1 MIFSQRY
8 KDLIEFDNGESKDE
22 ICGDIDF
29 TVKQKIVKVL
39 EDFREPQKYHPNRY
53 DNYEETTDALEI
65 ATNKVN
71 DLAGYPVA
79 NLAAMD
85 FNPMGDS
92 SVVLASMFTPFLFDL
107 IELHYEA
114 LSESEKEP
122 FRVAVN
128 NVLRDN
134 DVPWLIADGVMI
146 KIDAKQFE
154 QDLKRKALEQLHELT
169 DSAPVFQSAYD
180 ELIKSV
186 EFLKKDNYAEAVTN
200 AGKSYESVM
209 KIICGVDK
217 GNADKLTRQIV
228 DDTHIELPDGISSEG
243 FRQNVLMTLPYVRN
257 NVGAHGS
264 GMSTTELSR
273 PLANLAVNLA
283 AALDTYLIEEY
294 SEEN

>member
-8 KDLIEFDNGESKDE
+8 KDLIEFGNGESKDG

-29 TVKQKIVKVL
+29 TVKQKVVKAL

-53 DNYEETTDALEI
+53 DNYEEMTDALEI
-65 ATNKVN
+65 AANKVN

-107 IELHYEA
+107 IELQYEA

-122 FRVAVN
+122 FRMAVN

-134 DVPWLIADGVMI
+134 DIPWIIADGVMI

-180 ELIKSV
+180 ELIKAV
-186 EFLKKDNYAEAVTN
+186 EFLEKDNYAEAITN

-209 KIICGVDK
+209 KIICGADR
-217 GNADKLTRQIV
+217 GNADALTQKILS
-228 DDTHIELPDGISSEG
+228 DGHITLPTAMNGNG
-243 FRQNVLMTLPYVRN
+243 FREKVLMSLPFIRN
-257 NVGAHGS
+257 NSAAHGA
-264 GMSTTELSR
+264 GMNSEDLTR

>member
-122 FRVAVN
+122 FRVAGN

>member
-1 MIFSQRY
+1 M
-8 KDLIEFDNGESKDE
+8 
-22 ICGDIDF
+22 
-29 TVKQKIVKVL
+29 
-39 EDFREPQKYHPNRY
+39 
-53 DNYEETTDALEI
+53 
-65 ATNKVN
+65 
-71 DLAGYPVA
+71 
-79 NLAAMD
+79 
-85 FNPMGDS
+85 
-92 SVVLASMFTPFLFDL
+92 
-107 IELHYEA
+107 
-114 LSESEKEP
+114 
-122 FRVAVN
+122 AVN

-134 DVPWLIADGVMI
+134 DVPWLIADGVMM

-243 FRQNVLMTLPYVRN
+243 FRQIFPLTFPYFGKN
-257 NVGAHGS
+257 EGPHGADLVTHK
-264 GMSTTELSR
+264 
-273 PLANLAVNLA
+273 
-283 AALDTYLIEEY
+283 
-294 SEEN
+294 

>member
-8 KDLIEFDNGESKDE
+8 KDFIEFGNGESKDE

-29 TVKQKIVKVL
+29 TVKQKIVKAL

-53 DNYEETTDALEI
+53 DSYEETTDALEI
-65 ATNKVN
+65 AANKVN
-71 DLAGYPVA
+71 DLVGYPVA

-85 FNPMGDS
+85 FNPMSDS

-107 IELHYEA
+107 IELQYEA
-114 LSESEKEP
+114 LSDSEKEP
-122 FRVAVN
+122 FRMSVN
-128 NVLRDN
+128 AVLRDN
-134 DVPWLIADGVMI
+134 DVPWIITDGVMI

-180 ELIKSV
+180 ELIKAV
-186 EFLKKDNYAEAVTN
+186 EFFEKGNYAEAITN

-209 KIICGVDK
+209 KIICGADR
-217 GNADKLTRQIV
+217 GNADALTQKILS
-228 DDTHIELPDGISSEG
+228 DSHITLPTTMNVNG
-243 FRQNVLMTLPYVRN
+243 FREKVLMSLPFIRN
-257 NVGAHGS
+257 NSAAHGA
-264 GMSTTELSR
+264 GMNSEDLTR

>member
-8 KDLIEFDNGESKDE
+8 KDLIEFGNGESKDE

-29 TVKQKIVKVL
+29 TVKQKIVKAL

-65 ATNKVN
+65 AANKVN
-71 DLAGYPVA
+71 ELVGYPVA

-85 FNPMGDS
+85 FSPMGNS
-92 SVVLASMFTPFLFDL
+92 TVVLASMFAPFLFDL
-107 IELHYEA
+107 IELQYEA
-114 LSESEKEP
+114 LSDNEKEP
-122 FRVAVN
+122 FRIAVN
-128 NVLRDN
+128 TVLKEN
-134 DVPWLIADGVMI
+134 DIPWIITDGVMI
-146 KIDAKQFE
+146 KIDEKQFE

-180 ELIKSV
+180 ELIKAI
-186 EFLKKDNYAEAVTN
+186 EFLEKDNYAEAVTN

-209 KIICGVDK
+209 KIICGADR
-217 GNADKLTRQIV
+217 GNADALTQKILSDNHV
-228 DDTHIELPDGISSEG
+228 TLPAAMNGNG
-243 FRQNVLMTLPYVRN
+243 FREKVLMALPFIRN
-257 NVGAHGS
+257 NSAAHGA
-264 GMSTTELSR
+264 GMNSEDLTR

-283 AALDTYLIEEY
+283 AVLDTYLIEEY

>member
-8 KDLIEFDNGESKDE
+8 KDFIEFGNGESKDE

-29 TVKQKIVKVL
+29 TVKQKIVKAL

-53 DNYEETTDALEI
+53 DSYEETTDALEI
-65 ATNKVN
+65 AANKVN
-71 DLAGYPVA
+71 DLVGYPVA

-85 FNPMGDS
+85 FNPMSDS

-107 IELHYEA
+107 IELQYEA
-114 LSESEKEP
+114 LSDSEKEP
-122 FRVAVN
+122 FRMSVN
-128 NVLRDN
+128 AVLRDN
-134 DVPWLIADGVMI
+134 DVPWIITDGVMI

-180 ELIKSV
+180 ELIKAV
-186 EFLKKDNYAEAVTN
+186 EFFEKDNYAEAITN

-209 KIICGVDK
+209 KIICGADR
-217 GNADKLTRQIV
+217 GNADALTQKILS
-228 DDTHIELPDGISSEG
+228 DSHITLPTTMNVNG
-243 FRQNVLMTLPYVRN
+243 FREKVLMSLPFIRN
-257 NVGAHGS
+257 NSAAHGA
-264 GMSTTELSR
+264 GMNSEDLTR

>member
-243 FRQNVLMTLPYVRN
+243 FRQNVLMALPYVRN
-257 NVGAHGS
+257 NVGAHGF

>member
-8 KDLIEFDNGESKDE
+8 IDLIDFGNGESKDE

-29 TVKQKIVKVL
+29 TVKQKIVNVL

-65 ATNKVN
+65 AANKVN
-71 DLAGYPVA
+71 DLAGYPVV

-107 IELHYEA
+107 IELQYEA

-122 FRVAVN
+122 FRMAVN

-134 DVPWLIADGVMI
+134 DVPWIIADGVMI

-180 ELIKSV
+180 ELIKAV
-186 EFLKKDNYAEAVTN
+186 EFLEKDNYAEAITN

-209 KIICGVDK
+209 KIICGADR
-217 GNADKLTRQIV
+217 GNADALTQKILS
-228 DDTHIELPDGISSEG
+228 DGHITLPTAMNGNG
-243 FRQNVLMTLPYVRN
+243 FREKVLMSLPFIRN
-257 NVGAHGS
+257 NSAAHGA
-264 GMSTTELSR
+264 GMNSEDLTR

>member
-8 KDLIEFDNGESKDE
+8 KDLIEFGNGESKDE

-29 TVKQKIVKVL
+29 TVKQKIVKAL

-53 DNYEETTDALEI
+53 DSYEETTDALEI
-65 ATNKVN
+65 AANKVN
-71 DLAGYPVA
+71 DLVGYPVA

-85 FNPMGDS
+85 FNPMSDS

-107 IELHYEA
+107 IELQYEA
-114 LSESEKEP
+114 LSDSEKEP
-122 FRVAVN
+122 FRMSVN
-128 NVLRDN
+128 AVLRDN
-134 DVPWLIADGVMI
+134 DVPWIITDGVMI

-154 QDLKRKALEQLHELT
+154 QDLKRKALEQLHELS

-180 ELIKSV
+180 ELIKAV
-186 EFLKKDNYAEAVTN
+186 EFFEKDNYAEAITN

-209 KIICGVDK
+209 KIICGADR
-217 GNADKLTRQIV
+217 GNADALTQKILS
-228 DDTHIELPDGISSEG
+228 DSHITLPTTMNVNG
-243 FRQNVLMTLPYVRN
+243 FREKVLMSLPFIRN
-257 NVGAHGS
+257 NSAAHGA
-264 GMSTTELSR
+264 GMNSEDLTR

>member
-8 KDLIEFDNGESKDE
+8 KDLIDFGNGESKDE

-29 TVKQKIVKVL
+29 TVKQKIAKAL

-53 DNYEETTDALEI
+53 DSYEETTDALEI
-65 ATNKVN
+65 AANKLN
-71 DLAGYPVA
+71 ELIGYPVA

-85 FNPMGDS
+85 FNPMGES
-92 SVVLASMFTPFLFDL
+92 SMVLGAMFTPFLFDL
-107 IELHYEA
+107 IELQYEA
-114 LSESEKEP
+114 LSDSEKEP
-122 FRVAVN
+122 FRMAVN
-128 NVLRDN
+128 NVLKDN
-134 DVPWLIADGVMI
+134 DVPWIIADGVMI

-169 DSAPVFQSAYD
+169 DSAPVFQTAYD
-180 ELIKSV
+180 ELVKAV
-186 EFLKKDNYAEAVTN
+186 EFLEKDNYAEAVTN

-217 GNADKLTRQIV
+217 GNADKLTKQIIN
-228 DDTHIELPDGISSEG
+228 DTHIELPDGISAEG
-243 FRQNVLMTLPYVRN
+243 FRQNVLMALPYVRN

-264 GMSTTELSR
+264 GLSTTELSR

-294 SEEN
+294 GEEN

>member
-8 KDLIEFDNGESKDE
+8 MDLIDFGNGESKDE

-65 ATNKVN
+65 AANKVN

-107 IELHYEA
+107 IELQYEA

-122 FRVAVN
+122 FRMAVN

-134 DVPWLIADGVMI
+134 DVPWIIADGVMI

-180 ELIKSV
+180 ELIKAV
-186 EFLKKDNYAEAVTN
+186 EFLEKDDYAEAITN

-209 KIICGVDK
+209 KIICGADR
-217 GNADKLTRQIV
+217 GNADALTQKILS
-228 DDTHIELPDGISSEG
+228 DGHITLPTAMNGNGLREK
-243 FRQNVLMTLPYVRN
+243 VLMSLPFIRN
-257 NVGAHGS
+257 NSAAHGA
-264 GMSTTELSR
+264 GMNSEDLTR

-294 SEEN
+294 SEED

>member
-8 KDLIEFDNGESKDE
+8 KDLIEFGNGESKDE

-29 TVKQKIVKVL
+29 TVKQKIAKAL

-65 ATNKVN
+65 AANKLNKLV
-71 DLAGYPVA
+71 GYPVA

-85 FNPMGDS
+85 FSPMGDE
-92 SVVLASMFTPFLFDL
+92 SVVLGSMFTPFLFDL
-107 IELHYEA
+107 IELQYEA
-114 LSESEKEP
+114 LSDSEKEP
-122 FRVAVN
+122 FRMAVN

-134 DVPWLIADGVMI
+134 DVPWIIADGVMI

-180 ELIKSV
+180 ELIKAV
-186 EFLKKDNYAEAVTN
+186 EFLEKDNYAEAVTN

-217 GNADKLTRQIV
+217 GNADKLTKQII
-228 DDTHIELPDGISSEG
+228 DDTHIELPDGISAEG
-243 FRQNVLMTLPYVRN
+243 FRQNVLMALPYVRN

>member
-8 KDLIEFDNGESKDE
+8 KDFIEFGNGESKDE

-29 TVKQKIVKVL
+29 TVKQKIVKAL

-53 DNYEETTDALEI
+53 DSYEETTDALEI
-65 ATNKVN
+65 AANKVN
-71 DLAGYPVA
+71 DLVGYPVA

-85 FNPMGDS
+85 FNPMSDS

-107 IELHYEA
+107 IELQYEA
-114 LSESEKEP
+114 LSDSEKEP
-122 FRVAVN
+122 FRMSVN
-128 NVLRDN
+128 AVLRDN
-134 DVPWLIADGVMI
+134 DVPWIITDGVMI

-180 ELIKSV
+180 ELIKAV
-186 EFLKKDNYAEAVTN
+186 EFFEKDNYAEAITN

-209 KIICGVDK
+209 KIICGADR
-217 GNADKLTRQIV
+217 GNADALTQKILS
-228 DDTHIELPDGISSEG
+228 DSHITLPTTMNVNG
-243 FRQNVLMTLPYVRN
+243 FREKVLMSLSFIRN
-257 NVGAHGS
+257 NSAAHGA
-264 GMSTTELSR
+264 GMNSEDLTR

>member
-1 MIFSQRY
+1 MTFSQRY
-8 KDLIEFDNGESKDE
+8 KDLIDFGNGESKDE
-22 ICGDIDF
+22 ICGDMDF
-29 TVKQKIVKVL
+29 TIKQKIVKAL

-53 DNYEETTDALEI
+53 DSFEETTDALEI
-65 ATNKVN
+65 AANKVN

-107 IELHYEA
+107 IELQYEA

-122 FRVAVN
+122 FRMAVN

-134 DVPWLIADGVMI
+134 DVPWIIADGVMI

-180 ELIKSV
+180 ELIKAV
-186 EFLKKDNYAEAVTN
+186 EFLEKDNYAEAITN

-209 KIICGVDK
+209 KIICGADR
-217 GNADKLTRQIV
+217 GNADALTQKILS
-228 DDTHIELPDGISSEG
+228 DGHIPLPTAMNGTG
-243 FRQNVLMTLPYVRN
+243 FREKVLMSLPFIRN
-257 NVGAHGS
+257 NSAAHGA
-264 GMSTTELSR
+264 GMNSEDLTR

>member
-8 KDLIEFDNGESKDE
+8 KNLIDFGNGESKDE

-29 TVKQKIVKVL
+29 TVKQKIVGAL

-65 ATNKVN
+65 AANKLNEMV
-71 DLAGYPVA
+71 GYPIANMAAADFMPYGSEDVA
-79 NLAAMD
+79 
-85 FNPMGDS
+85 
-92 SVVLASMFTPFLFDL
+92 LASMFTPFLFDL
-107 IELHYEA
+107 IELQYEA
-114 LSESEKEP
+114 LSDSEKEP
-122 FRVAVN
+122 FRMALNAVFKE
-128 NVLRDN
+128 N
-134 DVPWLIADGVMI
+134 DVPWIIADGRMV

-180 ELIKSV
+180 ELIKAV
-186 EFLKKDNYAEAVTN
+186 EFLEKDNYAEAVTN

-209 KIICGVDK
+209 KIICDVDK
-217 GNADKLTRQIV
+217 GNADKLTKQII
-228 DDTHIELPDGISSEG
+228 DDTHIELPDGISAEG
-243 FRQNVLMTLPYVRN
+243 FRQNVLMALPYVRN

-294 SEEN
+294 GEEN

>member
-8 KDLIEFDNGESKDE
+8 KDLIEFGNGESKDE

-29 TVKQKIVKVL
+29 TVKQKIVKAM

-53 DNYEETTDALEI
+53 DSYEETTDALEI
-65 ATNKVN
+65 AANKVN
-71 DLAGYPVA
+71 DLVGYPVA

-85 FNPMGDS
+85 FNPMSDS

-107 IELHYEA
+107 IELQYEA
-114 LSESEKEP
+114 LSDSEKEP
-122 FRVAVN
+122 FRMSVN
-128 NVLRDN
+128 AVLRDN
-134 DVPWLIADGVMI
+134 DVPWIITDGVMI

-180 ELIKSV
+180 ELIKAV
-186 EFLKKDNYAEAVTN
+186 EFFEKDNYAEAITN

-209 KIICGVDK
+209 KIICGTDR
-217 GNADKLTRQIV
+217 GNADALTQKILS
-228 DDTHIELPDGISSEG
+228 DSHITLPTTMNVNG
-243 FRQNVLMTLPYVRN
+243 FREKVLMSLPFIRN
-257 NVGAHGS
+257 NSAAHGA
-264 GMSTTELSR
+264 GMNSEDLTR

>member
-1 MIFSQRY
+1 MTFSQRY
-8 KDLIEFDNGESKDE
+8 KDLIDFGNGESKDE
-22 ICGDIDF
+22 ICGDMDF
-29 TVKQKIVKVL
+29 TIKQKIVKAL

-53 DNYEETTDALEI
+53 DSFEETTDALEI
-65 ATNKVN
+65 AANKVN

-107 IELHYEA
+107 IELQYEA

-122 FRVAVN
+122 FRMAVN

-134 DVPWLIADGVMI
+134 DVPWIIADGVMI

-180 ELIKSV
+180 ELIKAV
-186 EFLKKDNYAEAVTN
+186 EFLEKDNYAEAITN

-209 KIICGVDK
+209 KIICGADRC
-217 GNADKLTRQIV
+217 NADALTQKILS
-228 DDTHIELPDGISSEG
+228 DGHITLPTAMNGTG
-243 FRQNVLMTLPYVRN
+243 FREKVLMSLPFIRN
-257 NVGAHGS
+257 NSAAHGA
-264 GMSTTELSR
+264 GMNSEDLTR

>member
-8 KDLIEFDNGESKDE
+8 KDLIEFGNGESKDE

-29 TVKQKIVKVL
+29 TVKQKIVKAL

-53 DNYEETTDALEI
+53 DSYEETTDALEI
-65 ATNKVN
+65 AANNVN
-71 DLAGYPVA
+71 DLVGYPVA

-85 FNPMGDS
+85 FNPMSDS

-107 IELHYEA
+107 IELQYEA
-114 LSESEKEP
+114 LSDSEKEP
-122 FRVAVN
+122 FRISVN
-128 NVLRDN
+128 AVLRDN
-134 DVPWLIADGVMI
+134 DVPWIITDGVMI

-180 ELIKSV
+180 ELIKAV
-186 EFLKKDNYAEAVTN
+186 EFFEKDNYAEAITN

-209 KIICGVDK
+209 KIICGADR
-217 GNADKLTRQIV
+217 GNADALTQKILS
-228 DDTHIELPDGISSEG
+228 DSHITLPTTMNVNG
-243 FRQNVLMTLPYVRN
+243 FREKVLMSLPFIRN
-257 NVGAHGS
+257 NSAAHGA
-264 GMSTTELSR
+264 GMNSEDLTR